1 MQNIVFRNLKQHI
14 AALCIMI
21 GLTVLSSLLGI
32 AVLMFINTR
41 LLNIQPE
48 MTQVLMQFI
57 VLLLVYLV
65 ISTLAQMS
73 LTRLGHGFVYSLRKQ
88 LLKQIMDTSLPRIQ
102 EIGKAK
108 IMASL
113 ASDIQSISYM
123 FVRMPELVQGGMF
136 IFAAGAYLVYLSPAL
151 SAMIV
156 LWVAATLLGGYWTV
170 QKVYGHL
177 VFVREK
183 DNALYQH
190 YESAIDG
197 HKELTLN
204 RYRAERFYDTEFDA
218 NAKVHCTHMI
228 RADDHH
234 AFANN
239 WTNAMMLGAVG
250 FVFYLAYYHQWA
262 SIEDAT
268 TIAVAVLFI
277 RTPLISAVGAFPTL
291 LQGRV
296 SLKSLDKLG
305 LCAFESGFHQQ
316 KTLPEHWQTVRLDN
330 VSYIY
335 GDKTHPGFALAPLNF
350 TLRRGE
356 TVFVVGEN
364 GSGKS
369 TLSMLLSGLYPVSE
383 GAIYLDDERIDAS
396 NIDAYRALFASVFT
410 QFHLFEHLQNGY
422 GEDAPDQL
430 IAQWLA
436 HLQLDKKVRIEAHK
450 ILNRELS
457 QGQKKRLGLLTAA
470 LEQRNILVL
479 DEWAA
484 DQDPEFRK
492 VFYERLLPI
501 LKAQGYTIFA
511 ISHDD
516 KYFHLADRIVRMHQ
530 GVLQELSA
538 ADAAGLIAQP
548 AVVS

>member
-1 MQNIVFRNLKQHI
+1 MQNILWMNLKQHKVS
-14 AALCIMI
+14 LSVMI
-21 GLTVLSSLLGI
+21 VLSVFSSLLGI
-32 AVLMFINTR
+32 AVLIFINTR
-41 LLNIQPE
+41 LLTVQSDMTGVLIQF
-48 MTQVLMQFI
+48 V
-57 VLLLVYLV
+57 VLLLVYLCV
-65 ISTLAQMS
+65 ATLAQMR

-88 LLKQIMDTSLPRIQ
+88 LLKRIMDTQLPRIQ
-102 EIGKAK
+102 QIGKAK

-136 IFAAGAYLVYLSPAL
+136 IVAAGIYLVYLSPAL
-151 SAMIV
+151 SGMIV

-170 QKVYGHL
+170 KKVYGHL
-177 VFVREK
+177 VIVREK

-204 RYRAERFYDTEFDA
+204 RYRAERFYNTEFDA
-218 NAKVHCTHMI
+218 NARTHCAHTI
-228 RADDHH
+228 KADDHH

-250 FVFYLAYYHQWA
+250 FVFYLAYYQQWA
-262 SIEDAT
+262 SVEDAT

-296 SLKSLDKLG
+296 SLRSLHQLG
-305 LCAFESGFHQQ
+305 LVDFAQDFHQSAPL
-316 KTLPEHWQTVRLDN
+316 KAHWKEVRLQN
-330 VSYIY
+330 VSYTY
-335 GDKTHPGFALAPLNF
+335 GDKAHPGFALAPLNF
-350 TLRRGE
+350 TLQRGE

-369 TLSMLLSGLYPVSE
+369 TFSMLLSGLYPVS
-383 GAIYLDDERIDAS
+383 GGDIYVDDVRIDEELMG
-396 NIDAYRALFASVFT
+396 AYRAMFASVFT
-410 QFHLFEHLQNGY
+410 QFHLFAQLQNGY
-422 GEDAPDQL
+422 GEDASDAQ
-430 IAQWLA
+430 IAAWLQ
-436 HLQLDKKVRIEAHK
+436 HLQMDKKVRIEQHQV
-450 ILNRELS
+450 LNRDLS

-470 LEQRNILVL
+470 LEARDILVL

-492 VFYERLLPI
+492 VFYERLLPV

-516 KYFHLADRIVRMHQ
+516 KYFHHADRIVRMHQ
-530 GVLQELSA
+530 GVLQHVTA
-538 ADAAGLIAQP
+538 RDATSLIAQP
-548 AVVS
+548 EKP